1 MKKFR
6 LSAGFFLTGTALVVG
21 GLMAHAVTY
30 ASAST
35 EACPE
40 AQAEVSMVAHHAV
53 TTTVSQGSLAIEPP
67 PVVEPFTEQ
76 VCLDCHTD
84 QERLTA
90 LAVEE
95 EKVSLSEGPG

>member
-6 LSAGFFLTGTALVVG
+6 LSAGFFLMGTALVVG
-21 GLMAHAVTY
+21 GLMAHAVTF
-30 ASAST
+30 ASASP

-40 AQAEVSMVAHHAV
+40 AQAEVSMVAHSSV
-53 TTTVSQGSLAIEPP
+53 TTTVSQASLAIEPS

-76 VCLDCHTD
+76 VCLDCHTN
-84 QERLTA
+84 QERLTE

-95 EKVSLSEGPG
+95 EVVSLNEGPG

>member
-40 AQAEVSMVAHHAV
+40 AQAEVSMVAHRTV
-53 TTTVSQGSLAIEPP
+53 TTVSQGTLAIEPP

-90 LAVEE
+90 LAVEK